1 MNHPRFAYPKGSSKT
16 WTKMGL
22 PAFERVGQETSL
34 VCMAKLV
41 RSPMPLCVHPVLFR
55 GIGTVIPCPLRPFR
69 IAPVSERMPYHQVI
83 FTPGRHSHAV
93 LRAGCRPPL
102 QIRIAPYNKNR
113 TSSESCFCVYYMKIP
128 LNTGV
133 SKIIEKNTKTIKEKK
148 SYISHEFLIGLQ
160 KFKSTSARLSSY
172 RTNLGSFSKASS
184 SSAQQ
189 RLSIKTTASL
199 QIFSLS

>member
-1 MNHPRFAYPKGSSKT
+1 MCPSRFIPRNRNCHPMSLETVPHSAGIREDALSSGNFHPGKA
-16 WTKMGL
+16 L
-22 PAFERVGQETSL
+22 PR
-34 VCMAKLV
+34 
-41 RSPMPLCVHPVLFR
+41 
-55 GIGTVIPCPLRPFR
+55 
-69 IAPVSERMPYHQVI
+69 
-83 FTPGRHSHAV
+83 
-93 LRAGCRPPL
+93 RPPL
-102 QIRIAPYNKNR
+102 QIRIAPYNRNR
-113 TSSESCFCVYYMKIP
+113 TPSESCFCVYYMKIP

-133 SKIIEKNTKTIKEKK
+133 SKIIEKNTKIIKEKK

-189 RLSIKTTASL
+189 QLSIKTTASL